1 MSPQPF
7 FQSDVDHFCSIC
19 RNKVVR
25 EETFVCTNCHLVVC
39 PECYARKFLA
49 HSDRPRCLC
58 GSTDVLNFGE
68 IKNSLIKDLIGL
80 RNRVK
85 ESSYKPVILY
95 LKFLKL
101 MDEINV
107 ISHDFYTDV
116 IPDIDKIRENLLATG
131 KFVLYY
137 LEDYSRAI
145 KRLQSVLM
153 GLEESRS
160 YSDISFHM
168 KYFKDQ
174 IVVFGQKIEDSLAPF
189 ISEQERLEREHSR
202 CIADCNLLNTRLK
215 PIKSYLHFGELPL
228 RIFRKIKIKT
238 GKRKI
243 NTFFVFTTERL
254 IIVQWRWSKPWKK
267 VKIIYELT
275 PEDMVDSETINMRF
289 GRKKLVVKSLTGDL
303 VVFTRDESLIESLKQ
318 QLWKQISGV
327 YNNISLRSS
336 SDRSYLTAW
345 DVDIFKKRVENFL
358 SLKLGTSGVGRKQN
372 VFLNSLFKK
381 IEAANSIYGK
391 QADDKKAELKNVIV
405 ALNELKRNYQSHL
418 VAPKDYYELYS
429 LYSRRAQKLEE
440 EISELKTATDQA
452 WI

>member
-1 MSPQPF
+1 
-7 FQSDVDHFCSIC
+7 
-19 RNKVVR
+19 
-25 EETFVCTNCHLVVC
+25 
-39 PECYARKFLA
+39 
-49 HSDRPRCLC
+49 
-58 GSTDVLNFGE
+58 
-68 IKNSLIKDLIGL
+68 
-80 RNRVK
+80 
-85 ESSYKPVILY
+85 
-95 LKFLKL
+95 